1 VIVFSGEKI
10 TDIFQVVIAGS
21 FGIVSRKKQTTPGL
35 VRSRAHIRVWV
46 LSGGEDR
53 SLENIL

>member
-35 VRSRAHIRVWV
+35 VRSRAHIRV
-46 LSGGEDR
+46 
-53 SLENIL
+53 